1 MKRFSVNEISA
12 ITKKAAVGAGIP
24 YGVAE
29 DCADY
34 TVWLTLSG
42 LDGVSVFCGAG
53 QRWVQGRSATI
64 EFSPNA
70 NAIVSTDPSLSASS
84 LFAAPSLSD
93 QLLVQMKSSTGQP
106 IMVAQVDEPL
116 LLLASVVLTSE
127 GVNQCWMMDWGAGDS
142 NASVQ
147 AQCEAGICKIWAS
160 QNKSVF
166 RPGPTDVTIQPTAQE
181 PENQKPII
189 TTSPPL
195 ANNHD
200 YYQQGVYVGAK
211 EQEFLEGYMAR
222 TWVPSSEGS
231 RLRGAGAGLT
241 DND

>member
-1 MKRFSVNEISA
+1 VKRFSVNEISA

-34 TVWLTLSG
+34 TVWLTLAG
-42 LDGVSVFCGAG
+42 LDGASVFYGAG
-53 QRWVQGRSATI
+53 QRWTQGRSATI

-70 NAIVSTDPSLSASS
+70 NAIVSTDPSLSASA

-93 QLLVQMKSSTGQP
+93 QLLVQIKSSTGQP
-106 IMVAQVDEPL
+106 IMVVQVDQPL
-116 LLLASVVLTSE
+116 LLVASVVLTSE
-127 GVNQCWMMDWGAGDS
+127 GVDECWMMEWCVGNS
-142 NASVQ
+142 NVSVQ
-147 AQCEAGICKIWAS
+147 ALCQGGICKIWAR
-160 QNKSVF
+160 QNKSVLH
-166 RPGPTDVTIQPTAQE
+166 PGPVDVTVHSATQE
-181 PENQKPII
+181 SQNQKPII
-189 TTSPPL
+189 TTSALL
-195 ANNHD
+195 ADNHD
-200 YYQQGVYVGAK
+200 YYQKGVCVGHK
-211 EQEFLEGYMAR
+211 EQEFLESYMAR